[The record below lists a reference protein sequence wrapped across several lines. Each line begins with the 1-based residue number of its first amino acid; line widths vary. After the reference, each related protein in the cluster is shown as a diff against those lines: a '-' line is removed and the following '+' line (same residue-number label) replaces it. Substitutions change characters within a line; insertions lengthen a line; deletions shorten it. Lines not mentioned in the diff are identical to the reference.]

1 MRTAR
6 FKLVGKS
13 DELMAEIAA
22 ILFEEDPLGI
32 SIGFNNDEYE
42 SEAGTILPRLREASC
57 AQDVED
63 MVYKEFCGWF
73 GIEEAGPRERYRGTA
88 ARIWNAW
95 RRHATDRTI
104 PPTSLPTGNRDAVR

>member
-1 MRTAR
+1 MRIAR

-13 DELMAEIAA
+13 DELLAEIAA
-22 ILFEEDPLGI
+22 ILYDEDPLGV

-42 SEAGTILPRLREASC
+42 SEAGTILPRLHEASG

-63 MVYKEFCGWF
+63 IVYKEFCGWY
-73 GIEEAGPRERYRGTA
+73 GIEEAGPRERYRGAA

-95 RRHATDRTI
+95 RKRATDRTI
-104 PPTSLPTGNRDAVR
+104 PPKPLPTENRDTVL